1 MHAELEETVEM
12 SAVGGKSAVYEV
24 NSQLRESSF
33 WPQILACLSAA
44 SLHFAVGAVVG
55 FSYIVIPYLESPKS
69 DIRVTEED
77 MSWLGSVVALML
89 PAGSMVAGCIIDKIG
104 RLNTIRVAILPYVTG
119 WFCIAVA
126 TGVPFLVVGR
136 ILTVFSMGLAC
147 IPAVVYITEVAKPDH
162 RGALIC
168 TSPFLASLAFIYWR
182 TICWISISYCVLPLL
197 LMYWWS
203 PESPVWLVSQGK
215 TELALTSLKFL
226 QRSDS
231 KFQGGVAEQRLSTL
245 LEEHNKATQSDI
257 RRSTF
262 GHLLSHFTK
271 PTGYKPVLLLTV
283 IFTLQGLSGIY
294 IVLYCTATFFKNIG
308 TPINPY
314 ICTVGVGVVKVVLGI
329 VTIIL
334 LRKFGRRPL
343 FMLSCATMALSIFT
357 CGYYTKQIAEGHVE
371 KYWNPMMCILV
382 FTSAGVVGFMSIPY
396 SMSAELFP
404 VELRGLAQSLLA
416 IIANLVLFVAL
427 KIYPFLSEF
436 LGEYGVQWFFAAV
449 SFGSII
455 FIYIFLPETH
465 RKELPEMQE
474 YFTNN
479 TAFPMEYDTLRKF
492 YGIEE
497 AVTAL

>member
-1 MHAELEETVEM
+1 
-12 SAVGGKSAVYEV
+12 
-24 NSQLRESSF
+24 
-33 WPQILACLSAA
+33 
-44 SLHFAVGAVVG
+44 
-55 FSYIVIPYLESPKS
+55 
-69 DIRVTEED
+69 
-77 MSWLGSVVALML
+77 ML

-168 TSPFLASLAFIYWR
+168 TSPFLASLGILVMYAKAAFIYWR